1 MDDIKNLNSIAE
13 IRYELKR
20 KQRHIKMLETQYQNY
35 KHYMWW
41 MLGVQTVVFSIIIF
55 GLAVY
60 VFSRQAWPT
69 FVRMKTGLAHF

>member
-13 IRYELKR
+13 MRYELKR
-20 KQRHIKMLETQYQNY
+20 KQRRIKMLETQYQNY

-60 VFSRQAWPT
+60 VFSR
-69 FVRMKTGLAHF
+69 